1 MTTYRKT
8 TNDDNMKDGG
18 ERRQS
23 SSPNLQVRSYSND
36 DLSTTPPQGHPQACS
51 TAWFNGPPSCVVR
64 LSHRRRNMED
74 FMRRWDERNMEDY
87 VRRWDDGN
95 MEETHNTGFAASTQ
109 VLTQ

>member
-1 MTTYRKT
+1 MVENVVNLPPRISKSDHIPTTICPP
-8 TNDDNMKDGG
+8 
-18 ERRQS
+18 RRHKAI
-23 SSPNLQVRSYSND
+23 PRPA
-36 DLSTTPPQGHPQACS
+36 PPPG
-51 TAWFNGPPSCVVR
+51 FNGPPSCVVR

-109 VLTQ
+109 VLTQSKLTRMQY